1 MLPQPARD
9 GAATTVRSRTDL
21 KERTMPDTYAYLI
34 IEPDW
39 DSDTHLAQARRG
51 GTTSEMSDEFA
62 AHKAF
67 QVAVAELGA
76 QIVGGAA
83 LQNAKYGAV
92 VRPGSGDDK
101 VAGAVY
107 TDAPYTESAEI
118 VTGFYLVRVDDEDTA
133 RRIAALVPTGGVV
146 EMRKVFPTGG

>member
-1 MLPQPARD
+1 M
-9 GAATTVRSRTDL
+9 S
-21 KERTMPDTYAYLI
+21 ETYAYLI

-39 DSDTHLAQARRG
+39 DSDSYLPQARRG
-51 GTTSEMSDEFA
+51 GTTAEMDGGFA

-67 QVAVAELGA
+67 QTAVVELGA
-76 QIVGGAA
+76 QLVGGAA

-92 VRPGSGDDK
+92 VKPGAGENK
-101 VAGAVY
+101 VADAVY
-107 TDAPYTESAEI
+107 TDAPYTESTEI

-146 EMRKVFPTGG
+146 EMRKVFPTG

>member
-1 MLPQPARD
+1 M
-9 GAATTVRSRTDL
+9 S
-21 KERTMPDTYAYLI
+21 DTYAYLI

-39 DSDTHLAQARRG
+39 DSDTHLAQARHS
-51 GTTSEMSDEFA
+51 GTTAEMSEQFA

-67 QVAVAELGA
+67 QAAVADLGA
-76 QIVGGAA
+76 QIVSGAA

-92 VRPGSGDDK
+92 VRPGSGEDK
-101 VAGAVY
+101 AAGAVY

-118 VTGFYLVRVDDEDTA
+118 VTGFYLVRVDDEATA